1 MVEALHLAAE
11 LRDVI
16 VLAVE
21 VVLQPV
27 AQLNLAAAAAA
38 AQGRQQVLQEDGQ
51 LNYMQPTCNVCCS

>member
-1 MVEALHLAAE
+1 VVEALHLATE

-38 AQGRQQVLQEDGQ
+38 AAEVQQQQQQQQRCGSRRQADGQ
-51 LNYMQPTCNVCCS
+51 LR